1 MKRSSLDFTRMSD
14 RQCWDWLAD
23 HLRGRESDPR
33 VSATTFKVAR
43 GQETL
48 ALACLDELRTRGT
61 QLTMLP
67 DANDRLSYGNA
78 SS

>member
-1 MKRSSLDFTRMSD
+1 MSRSTVDFSRMSD

-33 VSATTFKVAR
+33 VSATTFAQAR

-48 ALACLDELRTRGT
+48 ALACLFELRARGT
-61 QLTMLP
+61 QLALLP
-67 DANDRLSYGNA
+67 DANDSYGKV
-78 SS
+78 S